1 MKRNVIVALM
11 TLIVAFTV
19 TVPMVNAQSTILA
32 ANVPFAFNVGT
43 KQLPAGAYVVREM
56 DRATLIQG
64 RDGENRVLGI
74 YAYAGPSK
82 GDETKLVFNKV
93 GDHYFLAQMWTS
105 ARGQGLEVMVT
116 DYFLAQIWT
125 SARGQ
130 GLAVPESKLE
140 KELRASNSG
149 PQGGV
154 ETVIVAL
161 R

>member
-1 MKRNVIVALM
+1 MKRNVFGALM

-19 TVPMVNAQSTILA
+19 AVPMVNAQQTIMS
-32 ANVPFAFNVGT
+32 ANVPFAFSVGD
-43 KQLPAGAYVVREM
+43 KQLPAGSYAVREM
-56 DRATLIQG
+56 DRATLIQSS
-64 RDGENRVLGI
+64 DGATSVLGI

-82 GDETKLVFNKV
+82 ADETKLVFNKV
-93 GDHYFLAQMWTS
+93 GDHYFLAQ
-105 ARGQGLEVMVT
+105 
-116 DYFLAQIWT
+116 IWT

-130 GLAVPESKLE
+130 GLSVPQSKLE
-140 KELRASNSG
+140 KELASNSG

>member
-1 MKRNVIVALM
+1 MKRNVIGALM

-19 TVPMVNAQSTILA
+19 TVPVINAQSTILT
-32 ANVPFAFNVGT
+32 ANVPFAFNVGA
-43 KQLPAGAYVVREM
+43 KQLPAGAYAVREM
-56 DRATLIQG
+56 DRATLIQS
-64 RDGENRVLGI
+64 RDGENSVLGI
-74 YAYAGPSK
+74 YNYAGTSK
-82 GDETKLVFNKV
+82 ADETKLVFHKI
-93 GDHYFLAQMWTS
+93 GD
-105 ARGQGLEVMVT
+105 R
-116 DYFLAQIWT
+116 YFLAQIWT
-125 SARGQ
+125 SAREQ